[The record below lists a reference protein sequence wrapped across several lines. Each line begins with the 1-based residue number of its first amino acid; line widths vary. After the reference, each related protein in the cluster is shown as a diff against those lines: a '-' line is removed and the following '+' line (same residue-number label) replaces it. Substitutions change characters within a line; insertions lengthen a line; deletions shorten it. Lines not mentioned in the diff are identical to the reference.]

1 MKKRE
6 PPVKIKLQHKIQV
19 NRRFSKEMFKNQN
32 EKLRLIQPGMIII
45 GVDVAKRSHWMQ
57 PMHYNGILIGKA
69 FNIKNTREGFESLAA
84 KIERIKQETGCQR
97 VLVGMEPTGHYWKAL
112 AWFLMQNG
120 ITVVL
125 VNPYHVKKSK
135 ELDDN
140 TPSKS
145 DPKDAGIIGR
155 LVKEGRFM
163 TAYLPQG
170 IYGELRTLSN
180 LRAQILAKLHAVK
193 NIITAILDEYF
204 PEFETVFK
212 NFDGKAALHILN
224 QCPFPEELKKLGVA
238 GIIAEFN
245 KAVKRAVGKKRA
257 ESLYQAACKTIGLP
271 VNDGIKMKLRLC
283 LDDFK
288 SLTVQIETI
297 EQEMEKQLIA
307 TGLSDYLLS
316 IKGIGVVLAAGLL
329 GEIGDPSRFESWKH
343 IRKLAGFNL
352 VEESSGEKKG
362 QHKISKRGRP
372 LLRGYLYQAALIMA
386 AKNKEF
392 KELYHYLTSRKQNP
406 LKKKQ
411 ALVAIASKLIR
422 VIQALISR
430 KEKYDPSKVLGPIRE
445 IQLKEAA

>member
-1 MKKRE
+1 
-6 PPVKIKLQHKIQV
+6 
-19 NRRFSKEMFKNQN
+19 MFKNQN

-84 KIERIKQETGCQR
+84 KIERIKQETGCQQ

-212 NFDGKAALHILN
+212 NFDGKASLHILN

-422 VIQALISR
+422 VIQTLISR
-430 KEKYDPSKVLGPIRE
+430 KEKYDSTKVLGPIRE

>member
-1 MKKRE
+1 
-6 PPVKIKLQHKIQV
+6 
-19 NRRFSKEMFKNQN
+19 MFKNQD
-32 EKLRLIQPGMIII
+32 EKLRLIQPGLIII
-45 GVDVAKRSHWMQ
+45 GVDVAKRSHWLQ

-69 FNIKNTREGFESLAA
+69 FNIKNTREGFESLVV
-84 KIERIKQETGCQR
+84 KVERIKQETGCQR

-112 AWFLMQNG
+112 AWFLMQNE
-120 ITVVL
+120 ITIVL

-170 IYGELRTLSN
+170 IYGELRALSN
-180 LRAQILAKLHAVK
+180 LRAQFVAKLHAVK

-212 NFDGKAALHILN
+212 NIDGKAALHILN
-224 QCPFPEELKKLGVA
+224 QCPFPEGLKKLGIT

-245 KAVKRAVGKKRA
+245 QAVKRGVGKKRA
-257 ESLYQAACKTIGLP
+257 ECLYQAACKTIGVP
-271 VNDGIKMKLRLC
+271 INDSIKIKMRLY

-288 SLTVQIETI
+288 SLSGQLETI
-297 EQEMEKQLIA
+297 EQEMEKQLVA

-372 LLRGYLYQAALIMA
+372 LLRGYLYQAAWVMA
-386 AKNKEF
+386 FKNKEF
-392 KELYHYLTSRKQNP
+392 KELYHYLINRKHNP

-411 ALVAIASKLIR
+411 ALVAIANKLIR
-422 VIQALISR
+422 VIQTLISR
-430 KEKYDPSKVLGPIRE
+430 KEKYDSTKVLGPVRE
-445 IQLKEAA
+445 IQLKEVA

>member
-1 MKKRE
+1 
-6 PPVKIKLQHKIQV
+6 
-19 NRRFSKEMFKNQN
+19 MFKNQD
-32 EKLRLIQPGMIII
+32 EKLRLIQPGTILI

-57 PMHYNGILIGKA
+57 PMHYNGILTGKA

-145 DPKDAGIIGR
+145 DPKDAKIIAR
-155 LVKEGRFM
+155 LVKDGRF
-163 TAYLPQG
+163 TAAYIPKG
-170 IYGELRTLSN
+170 VYGELRALSN
-180 LRAQILAKLHAVK
+180 LRAQLSAKLNAVK
-193 NIITAILDEYF
+193 NIIIAILDEYF

-212 NFDGKAALHILN
+212 NFDGKAALHILE
-224 QCPFPEELKKLGVA
+224 QCPFPEGLKKLGVI
-238 GIIAEFN
+238 GIIAEFK
-245 KAVKRAVGKKRA
+245 KAVKRGVGKKRA
-257 ESLYQAACKTIGLP
+257 EALYQAACNTIGLP
-271 VNDGIKMKLRLC
+271 AHEGIKMKLRLC

-288 SLTVQIETI
+288 SLTARMETV
-297 EQEMEKQLIA
+297 EQEMEKQLKA
-307 TGLSDYLLS
+307 TGIGDCLLS
-316 IKGIGVVLAAGLL
+316 IKGIGVVIAAGLL
-329 GEIGDPSRFESWKH
+329 GEIGDPSRFVSWKQ

-352 VEESSGEKKG
+352 AEDSSGERKG
-362 QHKISKRGRP
+362 QHEISKRGRP
-372 LLRGYLYQAALIMA
+372 LLRSYLYQAALVMA

-392 KELYHYLTSRKQNP
+392 SELYRYLINRKQNP

-422 VIQALISR
+422 VIQTLISR
-430 KEKYDPSKVLGPIRE
+430 KERYDPTKVLGPIRE
-445 IQLKEAA
+445 IQLQEAA